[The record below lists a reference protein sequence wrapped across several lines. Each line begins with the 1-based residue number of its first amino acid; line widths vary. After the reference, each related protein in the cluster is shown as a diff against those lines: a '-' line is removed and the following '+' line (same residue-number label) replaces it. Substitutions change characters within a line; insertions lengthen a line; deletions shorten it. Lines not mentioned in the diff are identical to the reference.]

1 VNVIKSESKIKTE
14 AEKAGAMVEAK
25 VDAVDVKKEDVTT
38 DTVKMEAEDGKM
50 DIEPIKKEDN
60 VQGGETTTN
69 ELLPNNI

>member
-1 VNVIKSESKIKTE
+1 
-14 AEKAGAMVEAK
+14 
-25 VDAVDVKKEDVTT
+25 VDVKKEDVTT